1 MLGRTGVK
9 RRWKKMVW
17 RMPTITDQQRHHGLS
32 CRYVA
37 TFDNVFDV
45 GPVGCDLESVLWRAA
60 GVHGGGVVDWVQ
72 GIVSSVGRV
81 TKIVVGERRVRQQWA
96 WA

>member
-1 MLGRTGVK
+1 
-9 RRWKKMVW
+9 MVW

-32 CRYVA
+32 CRHIA

-45 GPVGCDLESVLWRAA
+45 GPVGCDLESVLLRAA

-72 GIVSSVGRV
+72 GMLVQSDVLPRFF
-81 TKIVVGERRVRQQWA
+81 VGERCVRHQSA